1 MVEIW
6 LSDHETFRRE
16 HKQLL
21 IAQVLQKEQIEDL
34 LRVITQE
41 HSKQIPA
48 LNQRV
53 DNLVSAI
60 GEFIGRLPA
69 PRAGDSVAVPSEFG

>member
-1 MVEIW
+1 MQM
-6 LSDHETFRRE
+6 LPPYHQQFRAD

-21 IAQVLQKEQIEDL
+21 IAQVLQKDAIDQLLKVTQELTRQIEAQDG
-34 LRVITQE
+34 RIARHNAE
-41 HSKQIPA
+41 

-60 GEFIGRLPA
+60 GDLIRRIPPQNLG
-69 PRAGDSVAVPSEFG
+69 